1 MQTLST
7 PPAPSDKTTEATFET
22 TIVRRKTRPVKVGN
36 VTIGGGHPVVVQS
49 MINEDT
55 LDIDGSVAGIRRLHE
70 AGCEIVRVTVPS
82 MAHARALTEIKAK
95 LAQTYQTVPLVADVH
110 HNGMKIALEVAKH
123 VDKVRINPGLYVF
136 EKASSDRTEYTQAE
150 FDAIGAKI
158 RETLEPLVISLRD
171 QDKAMRIGVNHG
183 SLAER
188 MLFTY
193 GDTPEGMVESAL
205 EFIRICESLEFY
217 NIILSLKASRVPVML
232 AAYQLM
238 VKRMDEEGMNY
249 PLHLGVTEAGDG
261 EYGRIKSTA
270 GIGTLLAMGI
280 GDTLRVSLTEAPE
293 KEIPVCYSI
302 LQALGLRK
310 TMVEYVAC
318 PSCGRTLFNLEEVL
332 HKVREATNHLTGLD
346 IAVMGCI
353 VNGPGEMADADYG
366 YVGKGP
372 GTIALYRGREEIK
385 RVPEESGVKELINLI
400 KADGRWSEP
409 DDVPDDVASAAE
421 PAIEASVTPVGAA
434 V

>member
-1 MQTLST
+1 MNPTPFLNHRERITVLLMQTLPNPLTST
-7 PPAPSDKTTEATFET
+7 VTSRYPTDG
-22 TIVRRKTRPVKVGN
+22 TIHRRKTRPVEVGGIT
-36 VTIGGGHPVVVQS
+36 VGGSNPVVVQS

-55 LDIDGSVAGIRRLHE
+55 LDIAGSVAGIRRLHE
-70 AGCEIVRVTVPS
+70 IGCEIVRVTVPS
-82 MAHARALTEIKAK
+82 MAHAIALAEIQQK
-95 LAQTYQTVPLVADVH
+95 LIATYQPVPLVADVH

-136 EKASSDRTEYTQAE
+136 EKPKSDRTEYTDSE
-150 FDAIGAKI
+150 FADIGDKI
-158 RETLEPLVISLRD
+158 RQTLEPLVVSLRD
-171 QDKAMRIGVNHG
+171 QGKAMRIGVNHG

-205 EFIRICESLEFY
+205 EFIRICESLDFH
-217 NIILSLKASRVPVML
+217 NIVISLKASRVPVML
-232 AAYQLM
+232 AAYRLM
-238 VKRMDEEGMNY
+238 AQRMDDQGMEY

-270 GIGTLLAMGI
+270 GIATLLAEGL
-280 GDTLRVSLTEAPE
+280 GDTIRVSLTEAPE
-293 KEIPVCYSI
+293 KEIPVCYGI

-332 HKVREATNHLTGLD
+332 HKVRDATHHLTGLD

-366 YVGKGP
+366 YVGKQAGY
-372 GTIALYRGREEIK
+372 ISLYRGREEIK
-385 RVPEESGVKELINLI
+385 RVPEADGVEELVDLI
-400 KADGRWSEP
+400 KSDGRWVEP
-409 DDVPDDVASAAE
+409 E
-421 PAIEASVTPVGAA
+421 SVER
-434 V
+434 

>member
-1 MQTLST
+1 MQTLPNPTKT
-7 PPAPSDKTTEATFET
+7 PNPQPAFDT
-22 TIVRRKTRPVKVGN
+22 TIKRRKTRPVKVGS
-36 VTIGGGHPVVVQS
+36 VTIGGGNPVVVQS

-70 AGCEIVRVTVPS
+70 IGCEIVRVTVPS
-82 MAHARALTEIKAK
+82 MAHAKALAEIKQK
-95 LAQTYQTVPLVADVH
+95 LIATYQPVPLVADVH

-136 EKASSDRTEYTQAE
+136 EKPKADRTEYTDAE
-150 FDAIGAKI
+150 FAEIGEKI

-171 QDKAMRIGVNHG
+171 QGKALRIGVNHG

-205 EFIRICESLEFY
+205 EFIKICESLDFR
-217 NIILSLKASRVPVML
+217 NIVISLKASRAPVMV
-232 AAYQLM
+232 AAYRLM
-238 VKRMDEEGMNY
+238 AHRMDELGMDY

-270 GIGTLLAMGI
+270 GLAPLLADGI
-280 GDTLRVSLTEAPE
+280 GDTIRVSLTEAPE

-332 HKVREATNHLTGLD
+332 HKVRAATQHLTGLD

-366 YVGKGP
+366 YVGKQAGY
-372 GTIALYRGREEIK
+372 ISLYRGREEIK
-385 RVPEESGVKELINLI
+385 KVPEDRGVEELINLI
-400 KADGRWSEP
+400 KSDDRWVEP
-409 DDVPDDVASAAE
+409 
-421 PAIEASVTPVGAA
+421 
-434 V
+434 

>member
-1 MQTLST
+1 MQTLPNPVSQAST
-7 PPAPSDKTTEATFET
+7 NPAFDPFDT
-22 TIVRRKTRPVKVGN
+22 TIHRRKTRPVPVGS
-36 VTIGGGHPVVVQS
+36 VTVGGGHPVVVQS

-55 LDIDGSVAGIRRLHE
+55 LDIKGSAAAIRRLHE
-70 AGCEIVRVTVPS
+70 IGCEIVRVTVPS
-82 MAHARALTEIKAK
+82 MAHAKALADIRKILED
-95 LAQTYQTVPLVADVH
+95 TYQPVPLVADVH

-136 EKASSDRTEYTQAE
+136 EKPQADRTGYTQEE
-150 FDAIGAKI
+150 FDDIGSKI
-158 RETLEPLVISLRD
+158 RDTLKPLVESLRD
-171 QDKAMRIGVNHG
+171 QGKSMRIGVNHG

-205 EFIRICESLEFY
+205 EFLHICESLDFR
-217 NIILSLKASRVPVML
+217 NLVISMKASRVPVML
-232 AAYQLM
+232 AAYRLM
-238 VKRMDEEGMNY
+238 AKRMDDLGMDY

-270 GIGTLLAMGI
+270 GIATLLAEGI
-280 GDTLRVSLTEAPE
+280 GDTIRVSLTEAPE

-332 HKVREATNHLTGLD
+332 HKVREATKHLTGLD

-366 YVGKGP
+366 YVGKTP
-372 GTIALYRGREEIK
+372 GYISLYRGRDEIK
-385 RVPEESGVKELINLI
+385 KVPEDQGVEELINLI
-400 KADGRWSEP
+400 KDDGRWIDP
-409 DDVPDDVASAAE
+409 
-421 PAIEASVTPVGAA
+421 
-434 V
+434 

>member
-1 MQTLST
+1 MIVGDSPMQTLEST
-7 PPAPSDKTTEATFET
+7 LNPPATASEFDT
-22 TIVRRKTRPVKVGN
+22 TIHRRKTRPVQVGS
-36 VTIGGGHPVVVQS
+36 VTIGGGYPVVVQS

-70 AGCEIVRVTVPS
+70 IGCEIVRVTVPS
-82 MAHARALTEIKAK
+82 LVHATALAK
-95 LAQTYQTVPLVADVH
+95 IREKLLTTYQPVPLVADVH

-136 EKASSDRTEYTQAE
+136 EKPKADRSEYSQAE
-150 FDAIGAKI
+150 FDEIGEKI
-158 RETLEPLVISLRD
+158 AETLKPLVVSLRD
-171 QDKAMRIGVNHG
+171 QGKAMRIGVNHG

-193 GDTPEGMVESAL
+193 GDTPEGMVQSAL
-205 EFIRICESLEFY
+205 EFIRICESLDFR
-217 NIILSLKASRVPVML
+217 NLVISLKASRVPVMV
-232 AAYQLM
+232 AAYRLM
-238 VKRMDEEGMNY
+238 VKRMDELGMDY

-270 GIGTLLAMGI
+270 GIATLLADGI
-280 GDTLRVSLTEAPE
+280 GDTIRVSLTEAPE

-318 PSCGRTLFNLEEVL
+318 PSCGRTLFNLEDVL
-332 HKVREATNHLTGLD
+332 QQVRAATQHLTGLD

-366 YVGKGP
+366 YVGKQAGY
-372 GTIALYRGREEIK
+372 ISLYRGRQEIK
-385 RVPEESGVKELINLI
+385 RVPENEGVSELINLI
-400 KADGRWSEP
+400 KADGRWVEP
-409 DDVPDDVASAAE
+409 
-421 PAIEASVTPVGAA
+421 
-434 V
+434 

>member
-1 MQTLST
+1 MQTLPNPVSSST
-7 PPAPSDKTTEATFET
+7 PAGATNVET
-22 TIVRRKTRPVKVGN
+22 SIIRRKTRPVPVGSI
-36 VTIGGGHPVVVQS
+36 TIGGNHPVVVQS

-55 LDIDGSVAGIRRLHE
+55 LDIEGAVAAIRRLHE
-70 AGCEIVRVTVPS
+70 MGCEIVRVTVPS
-82 MAHARALTEIKAK
+82 MAHAKAMAEIRQKIDT
-95 LAQTYQTVPLVADVH
+95 TYLPVPLVADVH
-110 HNGMKIALEVAKH
+110 HNGMKIALEVANH
-123 VDKVRINPGLYVF
+123 VDNVRINPGLYVF
-136 EKASSDRTEYTQAE
+136 EKPKADRTEYTETE
-150 FDAIGAKI
+150 FNEIGDKI
-158 RETLEPLVISLRD
+158 RETLEPLVLSL
-171 QDKAMRIGVNHG
+171 KAQNKSMRIGVNHG

-205 EFIRICESLEFY
+205 EFIRICESLGFY
-217 NIILSLKASRVPVML
+217 NLELSLKASRVPVML
-232 AAYQLM
+232 AANRLM
-238 VKRMDEEGMNY
+238 VRRMDELGMAY

-270 GIGTLLAMGI
+270 GIGTLLAEGI
-280 GDTLRVSLTEAPE
+280 GDTIRVSLTEAPE

-332 HKVREATNHLTGLD
+332 HKVREATKHLTGLD

-366 YVGKGP
+366 YVGKQAGF
-372 GTIALYRGREEIK
+372 ISLYRGRDEVK
-385 RVPEESGVKELINLI
+385 KVPEDQGVAELIALI
-400 KADGRWSEP
+400 KSDDRWVDP
-409 DDVPDDVASAAE
+409 
-421 PAIEASVTPVGAA
+421 
-434 V
+434 

>member
-1 MQTLST
+1 MQTISNPKIT
-7 PPAPSDKTTEATFET
+7 TTEPLVET
-22 TIVRRKTRPVKVGN
+22 SIQRRKTRPVRVGN
-36 VTIGGGHPVVVQS
+36 VTIGGGNPVVVQS

-55 LDIDGSVAGIRRLHE
+55 LDIDGSVAAIRRLHE
-70 AGCEIVRVTVPS
+70 IGCEIVRVTVPS
-82 MAHARALTEIKAK
+82 MAHAKALAEIKEK
-95 LAQTYQTVPLVADVH
+95 LQKTYQAVPLVADVH

-136 EKASSDRTEYTQAE
+136 EKPKTDRTEYTEAE
-150 FDAIGAKI
+150 FAEIGEKI

-171 QDKAMRIGVNHG
+171 QGKAMRIGVNHG

-193 GDTPEGMVESAL
+193 GDTPEGMVESAI
-205 EFIRICESLEFY
+205 EFIQICESLDFR
-217 NIILSLKASRVPVML
+217 NIVISMKASRVPVML
-232 AAYQLM
+232 AAYRLM
-238 VKRMDEEGMNY
+238 ARRMDGLGMDY

-270 GIGTLLAMGI
+270 GIATLLAEGI
-280 GDTLRVSLTEAPE
+280 GDTIRVSLTEAPE

-332 HKVREATNHLTGLD
+332 HKVREATKHLTGLD

-366 YVGKGP
+366 YVGKQP
-372 GTIALYRGREEIK
+372 GYISLYRGREEIK
-385 RVPEESGVKELINLI
+385 KVPEEQGVEELINLI
-400 KADGRWSEP
+400 KADERWIDP
-409 DDVPDDVASAAE
+409 
-421 PAIEASVTPVGAA
+421 
-434 V
+434 

>member
-1 MQTLST
+1 MQTLEST
-7 PPAPSDKTTEATFET
+7 LNPPATASEFDT
-22 TIVRRKTRPVKVGN
+22 TIHRRKTRPVRVGS
-36 VTIGGGHPVVVQS
+36 VTIGGGYPVVVQS

-70 AGCEIVRVTVPS
+70 VGCEIVRVTVPS
-82 MAHARALTEIKAK
+82 LAHAAALAK
-95 LAQTYQTVPLVADVH
+95 IREKLLATYQPVPLVADVH

-136 EKASSDRTEYTQAE
+136 EKPKADRSEYSQAE
-150 FDAIGAKI
+150 FDEIGEKI
-158 RETLEPLVISLRD
+158 AETLKPLVVSLRD
-171 QDKAMRIGVNHG
+171 QGKAMRIGVNHG

-188 MLFTY
+188 MLFSY
-193 GDTPEGMVESAL
+193 GDTPEGMVQSAL
-205 EFIRICESLEFY
+205 EFIRICESLDFR
-217 NIILSLKASRVPVML
+217 NLVVSLKASRVPVMV
-232 AAYQLM
+232 AAYRLM
-238 VKRMDEEGMNY
+238 VKRMDELGMDY

-270 GIGTLLAMGI
+270 GIATLLADGI
-280 GDTLRVSLTEAPE
+280 GDTIRVSLTEAPE

-318 PSCGRTLFNLEEVL
+318 PSCGRTLFNLEDVL
-332 HKVREATNHLTGLD
+332 QQVRAATKHLTGLD

-366 YVGKGP
+366 YVGKQAGY
-372 GTIALYRGREEIK
+372 IALYRGREEIK
-385 RVPEESGVKELINLI
+385 RVPESEGVSELINLI
-400 KADGRWSEP
+400 KADGRWVEP
-409 DDVPDDVASAAE
+409 
-421 PAIEASVTPVGAA
+421 
-434 V
+434 

>member
-1 MQTLST
+1 MQTLSNPT
-7 PPAPSDKTTEATFET
+7 ASPISDAPALTDT
-22 TIVRRKTRPVKVGN
+22 TIHRRKTRPVPVGS

-55 LDIDGSVAGIRRLHE
+55 LDIDGSVAAIRRLHE
-70 AGCEIVRVTVPS
+70 QGCEIVRVTVPS
-82 MAHARALTEIKAK
+82 MAHAKALAEIKQK
-95 LAQTYQTVPLVADVH
+95 LADTYQPVPLVADVH

-136 EKASSDRTEYTQAE
+136 EKPKSDRTEYTQTE
-150 FDAIGAKI
+150 FEEIGQKI

-171 QDKAMRIGVNHG
+171 QGKAMRIGVNHG

-205 EFIRICESLEFY
+205 EFIRICESLDY
-217 NIILSLKASRVPVML
+217 RNLVISLKASRVPVML
-232 AAYQLM
+232 AAYRLM
-238 VKRMDEEGMNY
+238 AQRMDELGMDY

-270 GIGTLLAMGI
+270 GIGTLLAEGI
-280 GDTLRVSLTEAPE
+280 GDTIRVSLTEAPE

-318 PSCGRTLFNLEEVL
+318 PSCGRTLFNLEDVL
-332 HKVREATNHLTGLD
+332 HEVREATKHLTGLD

-366 YVGKGP
+366 YVGKQP

-385 RVPEESGVKELINLI
+385 RVPEDQGVAELINLI
-400 KADGRWSEP
+400 KADGRWVDP
-409 DDVPDDVASAAE
+409 
-421 PAIEASVTPVGAA
+421 
-434 V
+434 

>member
-1 MQTLST
+1 MQTLEST
-7 PPAPSDKTTEATFET
+7 LNPPATASEFDT
-22 TIVRRKTRPVKVGN
+22 TIHRRKTRPVRVGS

-70 AGCEIVRVTVPS
+70 VGCEIVRVTVPS
-82 MAHARALTEIKAK
+82 LVHATALAK
-95 LAQTYQTVPLVADVH
+95 IREKLLTTYQPVPLVADVH

-136 EKASSDRTEYTQAE
+136 EKPKADRSEYSQAE
-150 FDAIGAKI
+150 FNEIGEKI
-158 RETLEPLVISLRD
+158 AETLKPLVVSLRD
-171 QDKAMRIGVNHG
+171 QGKAMRIGVNHG

-193 GDTPEGMVESAL
+193 GDTPEGMVQSAL
-205 EFIRICESLEFY
+205 EFIRICESLDFR
-217 NIILSLKASRVPVML
+217 NLVVSLKASRVPVMV
-232 AAYQLM
+232 AAYRLM
-238 VKRMDEEGMNY
+238 VKRMDELGMDY

-270 GIGTLLAMGI
+270 GIATLLADGI
-280 GDTLRVSLTEAPE
+280 GDTIRVSLTEAPE

-318 PSCGRTLFNLEEVL
+318 PSCGRTLFNLEDVL
-332 HKVREATNHLTGLD
+332 QQVRAATKHLTGLD

-366 YVGKGP
+366 YVGKQP
-372 GTIALYRGREEIK
+372 GYISLYRGREEIK
-385 RVPEESGVKELINLI
+385 RVPESEGVTELINLI
-400 KADGRWSEP
+400 KADGRWVEP
-409 DDVPDDVASAAE
+409 
-421 PAIEASVTPVGAA
+421 
-434 V
+434 

>member
-1 MQTLST
+1 MIVGDSPMQTLEST
-7 PPAPSDKTTEATFET
+7 LNPPATASEFDT
-22 TIVRRKTRPVKVGN
+22 TIHRRKTRPVRVGS
-36 VTIGGGHPVVVQS
+36 VTIGGGYPVVVQS

-70 AGCEIVRVTVPS
+70 VGCEIVRVTVPS
-82 MAHARALTEIKAK
+82 LVHATALAK
-95 LAQTYQTVPLVADVH
+95 IREKLLTTYQPVPLVADVH

-136 EKASSDRTEYTQAE
+136 EKPKADRSEYSQAE
-150 FDAIGAKI
+150 FDEIGEKI
-158 RETLEPLVISLRD
+158 AETLKPLVVSLRD
-171 QDKAMRIGVNHG
+171 QGKAMRIGVNHG

-193 GDTPEGMVESAL
+193 GDTPEGMVQSAL
-205 EFIRICESLEFY
+205 EFIRICESLDFR
-217 NIILSLKASRVPVML
+217 NLVISLKASRVPVMV
-232 AAYQLM
+232 AAYRLM
-238 VKRMDEEGMNY
+238 VKRMDELGMDY

-270 GIGTLLAMGI
+270 GIATLLADGI
-280 GDTLRVSLTEAPE
+280 GDTIRVSLTEAPE

-318 PSCGRTLFNLEEVL
+318 PSCGRTLFNLEDVL
-332 HKVREATNHLTGLD
+332 QQVRGATQHLTGLD

-366 YVGKGP
+366 YVGKQAGY
-372 GTIALYRGREEIK
+372 IALYRGREEIK
-385 RVPEESGVKELINLI
+385 RVPESEGVSELINLI
-400 KADGRWSEP
+400 KADGRWVEP
-409 DDVPDDVASAAE
+409 
-421 PAIEASVTPVGAA
+421 
-434 V
+434 

>member
-1 MQTLST
+1 MQTLSN
-7 PPAPSDKTTEATFET
+7 PATQTDLWSITDT
-22 TIVRRKTRPVKVGN
+22 TIPRRQTRPVSVGSI
-36 VTIGGGHPVVVQS
+36 TIGGGHPVVVQS

-70 AGCEIVRVTVPS
+70 IGCEIVRVTVPS
-82 MAHARALTEIKAK
+82 MAHAKALAEIKQK
-95 LAQTYQTVPLVADVH
+95 LAQTYQSVPLVADVH

-136 EKASSDRTEYTQAE
+136 EKPKADRTEYTPDEFAE
-150 FDAIGAKI
+150 IGDKI
-158 RETLEPLVISLRD
+158 REALEPLVVSLRD
-171 QDKAMRIGVNHG
+171 QNKAMRIGVNHG

-205 EFIRICESLEFY
+205 EFIKICESMNFY
-217 NIILSLKASRVPVML
+217 NLVVSMKASRVPVML
-232 AAYQLM
+232 AAYRLM
-238 VKRMDEEGMNY
+238 AKRMDELGMQY

-270 GIGTLLAMGI
+270 GIGTLLAEGI
-280 GDTLRVSLTEAPE
+280 GDTIRVSLTEAPE

-302 LQALGLRK
+302 LQSLGLRK

-332 HKVREATNHLTGLD
+332 HKVRDATNHLTGLD

-366 YVGKGP
+366 YVGKQP
-372 GTIALYRGREEIK
+372 GFISLYRGRDEVK
-385 RVPEESGVKELINLI
+385 KVPEEEGVAQLIALI
-400 KADGRWSEP
+400 KADDRWVDP
-409 DDVPDDVASAAE
+409 PTV
-421 PAIEASVTPVGAA
+421 
-434 V
+434 

>member
-1 MQTLST
+1 MQTLPNPSLT
-7 PPAPSDKTTEATFET
+7 PNPASDALTDT
-22 TIVRRKTRPVKVGN
+22 TIHRRSTRPVPVGN
-36 VTIGGGHPVVVQS
+36 VTIGGGYPVVVQS

-55 LDIDGSVAGIRRLHE
+55 LDVAGSVAAIRRLHE
-70 AGCEIVRVTVPS
+70 IGCEIVRVTVPS
-82 MAHARALTEIKAK
+82 MAHAKA
-95 LAQTYQTVPLVADVH
+95 LAQIKEQLAATYQDVPLVADVH

-136 EKASSDRTEYTQAE
+136 EKPQGNRTEYTQAE
-150 FDAIGAKI
+150 FDEIGQKI

-171 QDKAMRIGVNHG
+171 QGKAMRIGVNHG

-205 EFIRICESLEFY
+205 EFIKICESLDFH
-217 NIILSLKASRVPVML
+217 NLVISLKASRVPVML
-232 AAYQLM
+232 AAYRLM
-238 VKRMDEEGMNY
+238 VKRMDELGMDY

-270 GIGTLLAMGI
+270 GIGTLLAEGI
-280 GDTLRVSLTEAPE
+280 GDTIRVSLTEAPE

-332 HKVREATNHLTGLD
+332 HEVREATKHLTGLD

-366 YVGKGP
+366 YVGKQP
-372 GTIALYRGREEIK
+372 GYISLYRGREEIK
-385 RVPEESGVKELINLI
+385 KVPENQGVEELINLI
-400 KADGRWSEP
+400 KADGRWIDP
-409 DDVPDDVASAAE
+409 
-421 PAIEASVTPVGAA
+421 
-434 V
+434 

>member
-1 MQTLST
+1 VIVGDSPMQTLEST
-7 PPAPSDKTTEATFET
+7 LKPPATASEFDT
-22 TIVRRKTRPVKVGN
+22 TIHRRKTRPVRVGS
-36 VTIGGGHPVVVQS
+36 VTIGGGYPVVVQS

-70 AGCEIVRVTVPS
+70 VGCEIVRVTVPS
-82 MAHARALTEIKAK
+82 LVHATALAK
-95 LAQTYQTVPLVADVH
+95 IREKLLTTYQPVPLVADVH

-136 EKASSDRTEYTQAE
+136 EKPKADRSEYSQAE
-150 FDAIGAKI
+150 FDEIGEKI
-158 RETLEPLVISLRD
+158 AETLKPLVVSLRD
-171 QDKAMRIGVNHG
+171 QGKAMRIGVNHG

-193 GDTPEGMVESAL
+193 GDTPEGMVQSAL
-205 EFIRICESLEFY
+205 EFIRICESLDFR
-217 NIILSLKASRVPVML
+217 NLVVSLKASRVPVMV
-232 AAYQLM
+232 AAYRLM
-238 VKRMDEEGMNY
+238 VKRMDELGMDY

-270 GIGTLLAMGI
+270 GIATLLADGI
-280 GDTLRVSLTEAPE
+280 GDTIRVSLTEAPE

-318 PSCGRTLFNLEEVL
+318 PSCGRTLFNLEDVL
-332 HKVREATNHLTGLD
+332 QQVRGATQHLTGLD

-366 YVGKGP
+366 YVGKQP
-372 GTIALYRGREEIK
+372 GYISLYRGREEIK
-385 RVPEESGVKELINLI
+385 RVPESEGVTELINLI
-400 KADGRWSEP
+400 KADGRWVEP
-409 DDVPDDVASAAE
+409 
-421 PAIEASVTPVGAA
+421 
-434 V
+434 

>member
-1 MQTLST
+1 MIVGDSPMQTLEST
-7 PPAPSDKTTEATFET
+7 FNPPATASEFDT
-22 TIVRRKTRPVKVGN
+22 TIHRRKTRPVRVGS

-70 AGCEIVRVTVPS
+70 VGCEIVRVTVPS
-82 MAHARALTEIKAK
+82 LVHATALAK
-95 LAQTYQTVPLVADVH
+95 IREKLLTTYQPVPLVADVH

-136 EKASSDRTEYTQAE
+136 EKPKADRSEYSQAE
-150 FDAIGAKI
+150 FDEIGEKI
-158 RETLEPLVISLRD
+158 AETLKPLVVSLRD
-171 QDKAMRIGVNHG
+171 QGKAMRIGVNHG

-193 GDTPEGMVESAL
+193 GDTPEGMVQSAL
-205 EFIRICESLEFY
+205 EFIRICESLDFR
-217 NIILSLKASRVPVML
+217 NLVISLKASRVPVMV
-232 AAYQLM
+232 AAYRLM
-238 VKRMDEEGMNY
+238 VKRMDELGMDY

-270 GIGTLLAMGI
+270 GIATLLADGI
-280 GDTLRVSLTEAPE
+280 GDTIRVSLTEAPE

-318 PSCGRTLFNLEEVL
+318 PSCGRTLFNLEDVL
-332 HKVREATNHLTGLD
+332 QQVREATKHLTGLD

-366 YVGKGP
+366 YVGKQAGY
-372 GTIALYRGREEIK
+372 IALYRGREEIK
-385 RVPEESGVKELINLI
+385 RVPESEGVSELINLI
-400 KADGRWSEP
+400 KADGRWVEP
-409 DDVPDDVASAAE
+409 
-421 PAIEASVTPVGAA
+421 
-434 V
+434 

>member
-1 MQTLST
+1 MQTLSVETSQDTLENT
-7 PPAPSDKTTEATFET
+7 PQRDLKNSAVESNDEYSGA
-22 TIVRRKTRPVKVGN
+22 IARRKTRPVQVGSII
-36 VTIGGGHPVVVQS
+36 VGGNNPVVVQS

-55 LDIDGSVAGIRRLHE
+55 LDIAGSIAGIRRLHE
-70 AGCEIVRVTVPS
+70 IGCEIMRVTVPS
-82 MAHARALTEIKAK
+82 LAHAYALAEIRQGLIK
-95 LAQTYQTVPLVADVH
+95 TYQNVPIVADVH

-136 EKASSDRTEYTQAE
+136 EKPKPNRTEYTAAE
-150 FDAIGAKI
+150 FQEIGDKI
-158 RETLEPLVISLRD
+158 RETLSPLVISLRD
-171 QDKAMRIGVNHG
+171 QGKAMRIGVNHG

-193 GDTPEGMVESAL
+193 GDTPQGMVESAI
-205 EFIRICESLEFY
+205 EFIRICESLDFR
-217 NIILSLKASRVPVML
+217 NLVVSLKASRVPVMI
-232 AAYQLM
+232 AAYKLM
-238 VKRMDEEGMNY
+238 AKRMDELGMDY

-270 GIGTLLAMGI
+270 GIATLLAQGI
-280 GDTLRVSLTEAPE
+280 GDTIRVSLTEAPE

-332 HKVREATNHLTGLD
+332 HKVREATKHLTGLD

-366 YVGKGP
+366 YVGKTP
-372 GTIALYRGREEIK
+372 GMISLYRGKEEIRK
-385 RVPEESGVKELINLI
+385 VPEADGVSELIALI
-400 KADGRWSEP
+400 KSDDRWVEP
-409 DDVPDDVASAAE
+409 E
-421 PAIEASVTPVGAA
+421 
-434 V
+434 

>member
-1 MQTLST
+1 MQTLPVPTQT
-7 PPAPSDKTTEATFET
+7 PGSQTFDT
-22 TIVRRKTRPVKVGN
+22 VIHRRQTRPVQVGT

-55 LDIDGSVAGIRRLHE
+55 MDIDGATAAVRRLHE
-70 AGCEIVRVTVPS
+70 IGCEIVRVTVPS
-82 MAHARALTEIKAK
+82 VGHATAVGKIKQK
-95 LAQTYQTVPLVADVH
+95 LAETYQPVPLVADVH
-110 HNGMKIALEVAKH
+110 HNGMKIALEVAKY

-136 EKASSDRTEYTQAE
+136 EKPKSDRTEYTQSE
-150 FDAIGAKI
+150 FDEIGDKI
-158 RETLEPLVISLRD
+158 RQTLEPLVVSLRD
-171 QDKAMRIGVNHG
+171 QGKAMRIGVNHG

-205 EFIRICESLEFY
+205 EFIRICESLDFR
-217 NIILSLKASRVPVML
+217 NIVISLKASRVPVMV
-232 AAYQLM
+232 AANRLM
-238 VKRMDEEGMNY
+238 VKRMDELGMNY

-270 GIGTLLAMGI
+270 GIGTLLAEGI
-280 GDTLRVSLTEAPE
+280 GDTIRVSLTEAPE

-332 HKVREATNHLTGLD
+332 HQVREATKHLTGLD

-366 YVGKGP
+366 YVGRQP
-372 GTIALYRGREEIK
+372 GFISLYRGREEIK
-385 RVPEESGVKELINLI
+385 KVPETQGVEELINLI
-400 KADGRWSEP
+400 KADGRWVDP
-409 DDVPDDVASAAE
+409 
-421 PAIEASVTPVGAA
+421 
-434 V
+434 

>member
-1 MQTLST
+1 MQTLEST
-7 PPAPSDKTTEATFET
+7 LNSPATASEFDT
-22 TIVRRKTRPVKVGN
+22 TIHRRKTRPVRVGS
-36 VTIGGGHPVVVQS
+36 VTIGGGYPVVVQS

-70 AGCEIVRVTVPS
+70 IGCEIVRVTVPS
-82 MAHARALTEIKAK
+82 LAHATALAK
-95 LAQTYQTVPLVADVH
+95 IREKLLATYQPVPLVADVH

-136 EKASSDRTEYTQAE
+136 EKPKADRSEYSQAE
-150 FDAIGAKI
+150 FDEIGEKI
-158 RETLEPLVISLRD
+158 AETLKPLVISLRD

-193 GDTPEGMVESAL
+193 GDTPEGMVQSAL
-205 EFIRICESLEFY
+205 EFIRICESLDFR
-217 NIILSLKASRVPVML
+217 NLVISLKASRVPVMV
-232 AAYQLM
+232 AAYRLM
-238 VKRMDEEGMNY
+238 VKRMDELGMDY

-270 GIGTLLAMGI
+270 GIATLLADGI
-280 GDTLRVSLTEAPE
+280 GDTIRVSLTEAPE

-318 PSCGRTLFNLEEVL
+318 PSCGRTLFNLEDVL
-332 HKVREATNHLTGLD
+332 QQVRGATQHLTGLD

-366 YVGKGP
+366 YVGKQAGY
-372 GTIALYRGREEIK
+372 IALYRGREEIK
-385 RVPEESGVKELINLI
+385 RVPESEGVSELINLI
-400 KADGRWSEP
+400 KADGRWVEP
-409 DDVPDDVASAAE
+409 
-421 PAIEASVTPVGAA
+421 
-434 V
+434 

>member
-1 MQTLST
+1 MQTLAKT
-7 PPAPSDKTTEATFET
+7 PDTIIKRRTTL
-22 TIVRRKTRPVKVGN
+22 PVKVGS
-36 VTIGGGHPVVVQS
+36 VIIGGAHPVVVQS

-55 LDIDGSVAGIRRLHE
+55 LDISGSVSAIIRLHQL
-70 AGCEIVRVTVPS
+70 GCEIVRVTVPS
-82 MAHARALTEIKAK
+82 MAHAKALSEINELLIK
-95 LAQTYQTVPLVADVH
+95 TYQRVPLVADVH

-136 EKASSDRTEYTQAE
+136 EKPKADRSEFTQSE
-150 FDAIGAKI
+150 FEEIGEKI
-158 RETLEPLVISLRD
+158 RQTLEPLVISLRD
-171 QDKAMRIGVNHG
+171 QGKAMRIGVNHG

-205 EFIRICESLEFY
+205 EVIRICESLDFH
-217 NIILSLKASRVPVML
+217 NIVISMKASRVPVMV
-232 AAYQLM
+232 AANQLM
-238 VKRMDEEGMNY
+238 VQKMDQLGTQY

-270 GIGTLLAMGI
+270 GIATLLASGI
-280 GDTLRVSLTEAPE
+280 GDTIRVSLTESPE
-293 KEIPVCYSI
+293 KEIPVCYGI

-332 HKVREATNHLTGLD
+332 HKVREATKHLTGLD

-366 YVGKGP
+366 YVGKQP
-372 GTIALYRGREEIK
+372 GYISLYRGREEIK
-385 RVPEESGVKELINLI
+385 KVPQDDGVEELINLI
-400 KADGRWSEP
+400 KSDGLWVEP
-409 DDVPDDVASAAE
+409 S
-421 PAIEASVTPVGAA
+421 
-434 V
+434 

>member
-1 MQTLST
+1 MQTLEST
-7 PPAPSDKTTEATFET
+7 LNPPATASEFDT
-22 TIVRRKTRPVKVGN
+22 TIHRRKTRPVRVGS

-70 AGCEIVRVTVPS
+70 VGCEIVRVTVPS
-82 MAHARALTEIKAK
+82 LAHATALAK
-95 LAQTYQTVPLVADVH
+95 IREKLLTTYQPVPLVADVH

-136 EKASSDRTEYTQAE
+136 EKPKADRSEYSQAE
-150 FDAIGAKI
+150 FDEIGEKI
-158 RETLEPLVISLRD
+158 AETLKPLVVSLRD
-171 QDKAMRIGVNHG
+171 QGKAMRIGVNHG

-193 GDTPEGMVESAL
+193 GDTPEGMVQSAL
-205 EFIRICESLEFY
+205 EFIRICESLDFR
-217 NIILSLKASRVPVML
+217 NLVVSLKASRVPVMV
-232 AAYQLM
+232 AAYRLM
-238 VKRMDEEGMNY
+238 VKRMDELGMDY

-270 GIGTLLAMGI
+270 GIATLLADGI
-280 GDTLRVSLTEAPE
+280 GDTIRVSLTEAPE

-318 PSCGRTLFNLEEVL
+318 PSCGRTLFNLEDVL
-332 HKVREATNHLTGLD
+332 QQVRAATQHLTGLD

-366 YVGKGP
+366 YVGKQAGY
-372 GTIALYRGREEIK
+372 ISLYRGREEIK
-385 RVPEESGVKELINLI
+385 RVPESEGVSELINLI
-400 KADGRWSEP
+400 KADGRWVEP
-409 DDVPDDVASAAE
+409 
-421 PAIEASVTPVGAA
+421 
-434 V
+434 

>member
-1 MQTLST
+1 MQTLEST
-7 PPAPSDKTTEATFET
+7 LNPPATASEFDT
-22 TIVRRKTRPVKVGN
+22 TIHRRKTRPVRVGS
-36 VTIGGGHPVVVQS
+36 VTIGGGYPVVVQS

-70 AGCEIVRVTVPS
+70 IGCEIVRVTVPS
-82 MAHARALTEIKAK
+82 LVHATALAK
-95 LAQTYQTVPLVADVH
+95 IREKLLTTYQPVPLVADVH

-136 EKASSDRTEYTQAE
+136 EKPKADRSEYSQAE
-150 FDAIGAKI
+150 FDEIGEKI
-158 RETLEPLVISLRD
+158 AETLKPLVVSLRD
-171 QDKAMRIGVNHG
+171 QGKAMRIGVNHG

-193 GDTPEGMVESAL
+193 GDTPEGMVQSAL
-205 EFIRICESLEFY
+205 EFIRICESLDFR
-217 NIILSLKASRVPVML
+217 NLVISLKASRVPVMV
-232 AAYQLM
+232 AAYRLM
-238 VKRMDEEGMNY
+238 VKRMDELGMDY

-270 GIGTLLAMGI
+270 GIATLLADGI
-280 GDTLRVSLTEAPE
+280 GDTIRVSLTEAPE

-318 PSCGRTLFNLEEVL
+318 PSCGRTLFNLEDVL
-332 HKVREATNHLTGLD
+332 QQVRAATQHLTGLD

-366 YVGKGP
+366 YVGKQAGY
-372 GTIALYRGREEIK
+372 ISLYRGREEIK
-385 RVPEESGVKELINLI
+385 RVPESEGVSELINLI
-400 KADGRWSEP
+400 KADGRWVEP
-409 DDVPDDVASAAE
+409 
-421 PAIEASVTPVGAA
+421 
-434 V
+434 

>member
-1 MQTLST
+1 
-7 PPAPSDKTTEATFET
+7 
-22 TIVRRKTRPVKVGN
+22 VGD
-36 VTIGGGHPVVVQS
+36 VTIGGGYPVVVQS

-55 LDIDGSVAGIRRLHE
+55 LDIDGSVAAIRRLHE
-70 AGCEIVRVTVPS
+70 IGCEIVRVTVPS
-82 MAHARALTEIKAK
+82 MAHAKALDKIKEQ
-95 LAQTYQTVPLVADVH
+95 LGRTYRSVPLVADVH

-136 EKASSDRTEYTQAE
+136 EKPKLNRTEYTEEE
-150 FDAIGAKI
+150 FATVASKI

-171 QDKAMRIGVNHG
+171 QGKAMRIGVNHG

-205 EFIRICESLEFY
+205 EFIRICESLDFR
-217 NIILSLKASRVPVML
+217 NLVISLKASRVQVML
-232 AAYQLM
+232 AAYRLM
-238 VKRMDEEGMNY
+238 VRRMTELGMDY

-270 GIGTLLAMGI
+270 GIGTLLAEGI
-280 GDTLRVSLTEAPE
+280 GDTIRVSLTEAPE

-332 HKVREATNHLTGLD
+332 QEVREATKHLTGLD

-366 YVGKGP
+366 YVGKQP
-372 GTIALYRGREEIK
+372 GYISLYRGKEEIK
-385 RVPEESGVKELINLI
+385 KVPESEGVQELINLI
-400 KADGRWSEP
+400 KADDRWVDP
-409 DDVPDDVASAAE
+409 
-421 PAIEASVTPVGAA
+421 
-434 V
+434 